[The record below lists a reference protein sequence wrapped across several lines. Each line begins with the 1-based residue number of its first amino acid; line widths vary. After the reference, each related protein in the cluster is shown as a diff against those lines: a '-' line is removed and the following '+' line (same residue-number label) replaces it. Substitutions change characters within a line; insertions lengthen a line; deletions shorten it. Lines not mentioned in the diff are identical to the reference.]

1 MRKLIQSTNSPQ
13 EIQRTL
19 RWLWLTIGVVVV
31 GFLIVA
37 LVARP

>member
-1 MRKLIQSTNSPQ
+1 MLKLTNSPQ

-31 GFLIVA
+31 GLLIAAV
-37 LVARP
+37 VARP